1 MSKVELPS
9 RVRSPSELDR
19 LLTGL
24 SNMPVANQL
33 KLLMLSAQKK
43 SIDSVTEVEFLKLS
57 VERRHELLRRIY
69 HLNYHLRGRAT
80 GPMAARWLGMSYSY
94 FQTLVSTW
102 SRDHDIVAMIP
113 RATRKARPSTTPEK
127 REAITA
133 AIDAV
138 ANTTTGPIT
147 LATVVD
153 AVRTQEAGR
162 HLAPIAIS
170 LVQKALAEA
179 IPSIRD
185 GNRLLPAWAQVADR
199 GVAFGEVLVLD
210 HVWTDRWAIDREG
223 GWPGRVLATLVFDGA
238 TRMVLGKAVSFQEPS
253 ATAALA
259 ALAEAHRRYTAGYYG
274 LPAFQGT
281 TKPTLVAHFGQDEE
295 WDRLWAST
303 RGAFTCMR
311 RRSPIVS
318 HGAYATKTIGRTLG
332 GVTLVPRVSDDAPPQ
347 EVMDDIA
354 PPVIEV
360 AEILFDS
367 AVTAHNN
374 ERRAMYPDLMQRP
387 IRTPDLLSDALARA
401 IHK

>member
-1 MSKVELPS
+1 MSRIELPS
-9 RVRSPSELDR
+9 RIRSPSELDR

-24 SNMPVANQL
+24 SNMPVADQL
-33 KLLMLSAQKK
+33 RLLALVARKGSVHP
-43 SIDSVTEVEFLKLS
+43 VTEVEFLKLS
-57 VERRHELLRRIY
+57 VERRYELLRRIY
-69 HLNYHLRGRAT
+69 NIDYHLRGRAT

-94 FQTLVSTW
+94 FHTLSSTW
-102 SRDHDIVAMIP
+102 NRDRDIVAMIP

-127 REAITA
+127 RAAITA
-133 AIDAV
+133 AIDSV

-147 LATVVD
+147 LATVVNEMR
-153 AVRTQEAGR
+153 VQKAGR
-162 HLAPIAIS
+162 HLPPIGTS
-170 LVQKALAEA
+170 LVQKALVEA

-318 HGAYATKTIGRTLG
+318 HGAFATKAIGRTLG
-332 GVTLVPRVSDDAPPQ
+332 GVTLIPRISDAAPPQ
-347 EVMDDIA
+347 EIMDDVA
-354 PPVIEV
+354 PPVIDV
-360 AEILFDS
+360 AAILFDS

-387 IRTPDLLSDALARA
+387 TRTPDSLSDALARA
-401 IHK
+401 IHD